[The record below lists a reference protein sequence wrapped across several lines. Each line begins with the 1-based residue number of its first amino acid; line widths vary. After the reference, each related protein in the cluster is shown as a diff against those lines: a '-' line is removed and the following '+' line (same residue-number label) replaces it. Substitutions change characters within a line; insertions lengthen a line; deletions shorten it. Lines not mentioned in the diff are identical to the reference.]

1 MSFELCNNKEVT
13 LFITSCGRADLL
25 KITLLSFVKYNTYPI
40 KEVILCEDS
49 GIKGIVD
56 FVKDILP
63 YPVIFCYNE
72 NRIGQMKTI
81 EKYTPLIK
89 TPYVFHLEDDY
100 EFFDS
105 GFIELSFKIL
115 NSDSNISQVLL
126 EDEQHDYYKVDINN
140 HLCYKVLTCDP
151 NTLTQAGRNNNGDGA
166 LSCFSWRPSLKR
178 IEIQKLRMPYELWD
192 DEYTIQLK
200 VNKLGYYSV
209 ITKNVKN
216 GRKGFC
222 THIGRDMH
230 VPDNFQRIRIIGR
243 RDFPDK
249 INIRLKDI

>member
-1 MSFELCNNKEVT
+1 MNKNVT
-13 LFITSCGRADLL
+13 LFITSCGRQELL
-25 KITLLSFVKYNTYPI
+25 RITLVSFVKYNTYNNI
-40 KEVILCEDS
+40 KEVIICEDS
-49 GIKGIVD
+49 GIKGIID
-56 FVKDILP
+56 FVKYILP
-63 YPVIFCYNE
+63 YPITFCYNDT
-72 NRIGQMKTI
+72 RIGQMKTI

-115 NSDSNISQVLL
+115 DSDSNISQVLL
-126 EDEQHDYYKVDINN
+126 EDEQHSFQIIDINN
-140 HLCYKVLTCDP
+140 PLCYKLMTNNP
-151 NTLTQAGRNNNGDGA
+151 EEITANNGDGA

-178 IEIQKLRMPYELWD
+178 IEIQKLRMPYQLWD
-192 DEYTIQLK
+192 DEYTIQLQ

-209 ITKNVKN
+209 VTKNEKY

-222 THIGRDMH
+222 THIGKYKH
-230 VPDNFQRIRIIGR
+230 VHESLNNIKIIGR
-243 RDFPDK
+243 KDFPDK